1 MGFGI
6 RVQVRL
12 LGYTRNI
19 KVPVN
24 SAFYANG
31 NNLEISNDLTR
42 RTLLCQMDAGV
53 ERPELRRFKSN
64 VLEVARDKR
73 GALVAAILTILQAWH
88 HGANAIGVEPL
99 GSFEDW
105 SFRIRSPILWLD
117 YEDPCASIATVRAGD
132 PHREMLNTVLVQ
144 WEQDLGTA
152 SSFTTREVIARA
164 IVNQDFFGALAAVA
178 ISKQSGSISNERLG
192 RWLNKN
198 DGKIVNKLK
207 LSKMGIK
214 AGYSLWQVLPV

>member
-1 MGFGI
+1 MALTLSALNHSDPSKIGRFASARRSCGSI
-6 RVQVRL
+6 
-12 LGYTRNI
+12 TRI
-19 KVPVN
+19 PVP
-24 SAFYANG
+24 
-31 NNLEISNDLTR
+31 
-42 RTLLCQMDAGV
+42 
-53 ERPELRRFKSN
+53 P
-64 VLEVARDKR
+64 
-73 GALVAAILTILQAWH
+73 
-88 HGANAIGVEPL
+88 
-99 GSFEDW
+99 
-105 SFRIRSPILWLD
+105 
-117 YEDPCASIATVRAGD
+117 TVRASD

>member
-1 MGFGI
+1 
-6 RVQVRL
+6 
-12 LGYTRNI
+12 
-19 KVPVN
+19 VP
-24 SAFYANG
+24 
-31 NNLEISNDLTR
+31 
-42 RTLLCQMDAGV
+42 
-53 ERPELRRFKSN
+53 P
-64 VLEVARDKR
+64 
-73 GALVAAILTILQAWH
+73 
-88 HGANAIGVEPL
+88 
-99 GSFEDW
+99 
-105 SFRIRSPILWLD
+105 
-117 YEDPCASIATVRAGD
+117 TVRASD

-198 DGKIVNKLK
+198 DGKIVNKPK
-207 LSKMGIK
+207 LSKMAIK